1 MPAQPGFVSS
11 LRREGA
17 RLAARPWDLALI
29 TWAPLLACALIWWI
43 FSAGLPERLAI
54 GVLDQ
59 DQSAL
64 SRQVTRWL
72 DAAPGLHVIERYADE
87 VQMQRALTN
96 GRVHAALQLPRGLAE
111 RVKHGQ
117 AASVALLHNAQL
129 GTHSGLI
136 QRDVRAVIGTVSA
149 GIEITT
155 RHKRGE
161 PLAQARAHMEP
172 IRSAL
177 VSLFNPAGNYEQFLT
192 LALIPALLH
201 IMAMAAGAWAVGCE
215 LRDRSLG
222 GWLGPA
228 PGARA
233 TLAAL
238 LGKLLPAAL
247 GLGTVGGA
255 WLAWLAGAR
264 GWSPAGSLAWT
275 LLAFAVF
282 IALSIALGAFFA
294 ALTRSLRMALSAT
307 GFITA
312 PAFAFGGVGFPLLAM
327 PAPARAWALALPYT
341 HYARVQAAQ
350 LQIGAP
356 LADSLAAP
364 LAMALAGA
372 LLLGAS
378 AALLA
383 RAARQPATWGAR

>member
-1 MPAQPGFVSS
+1 MPDEPGFIQS

-17 RLAARPWDLALI
+17 RLAARPWDLAFI
-29 TWAPLLACALIWWI
+29 TWLPLLACALMWWVL
-43 FSAGLPERLAI
+43 SAGLPERLAI

-59 DQSAL
+59 DQSAI
-64 SRQVTRWL
+64 SRQIARWL
-72 DAAPGLHVIERYADE
+72 DATPGLHVIERYADE
-87 VQMQRALTN
+87 GQMDRALTN
-96 GRVHAALQLPRGLAE
+96 GRVHAAVLLPHGLAA
-111 RVKHGQ
+111 RVKQGRS
-117 AASVALLHNAQL
+117 ASVVLLHNAQL

-136 QRDVRAVIGTVSA
+136 QRDVRTVIATVSA
-149 GIEITT
+149 GIELTA
-155 RHKRGE
+155 RNKRGE
-161 PLAQARAHMEP
+161 PMAGARASMEP
-172 IRSAL
+172 IRTTL
-177 VSLFNPAGNYEQFLT
+177 VSLFNTAGNYEQFLT
-192 LALIPALLH
+192 VALIAALLH
-201 IMAMAAGAWAVGCE
+201 IMAMAAGAWVVGCE

-228 PGARA
+228 PGARV

-238 LGKLLPAAL
+238 LGKLLPAWL
-247 GLGTVGGA
+247 GLSGVGGA
-255 WLAWLAGAR
+255 WLAWLALGR

-282 IALSIALGAFFA
+282 TALSIALGAFFA
-294 ALTRSLRMALSAT
+294 ALTRSLRTALSAT
-307 GFITA
+307 GFISA
-312 PAFAFGGVGFPLLAM
+312 PAFAFGGVGFPLAAM

-383 RAARQPATWGAR
+383 RTARQPESWGAR

>member
-1 MPAQPGFVSS
+1 MPDEPGFIQS

-17 RLAARPWDLALI
+17 RLAARPWDLAFI
-29 TWAPLLACALIWWI
+29 TWLPLLACALMWWVL
-43 FSAGLPERLAI
+43 SAGLPERLAI

-59 DQSAL
+59 DQSAI
-64 SRQVTRWL
+64 SRQIARWL
-72 DAAPGLHVIERYADE
+72 DATPGLHVIERYADE
-87 VQMQRALTN
+87 GQMDRALTN
-96 GRVHAALQLPRGLAE
+96 GRVHAAVLLPHGLAA
-111 RVKHGQ
+111 RVKQGRS
-117 AASVALLHNAQL
+117 ASVVLLHNAQL

-136 QRDVRAVIGTVSA
+136 QRDVRTVIATVSA
-149 GIEITT
+149 GIELTA
-155 RHKRGE
+155 RNKRGE
-161 PLAQARAHMEP
+161 PMAGARASMEP
-172 IRSAL
+172 IRTTL
-177 VSLFNPAGNYEQFLT
+177 VSLFNTAGNYEQFLT
-192 LALIPALLH
+192 VALIAALLH
-201 IMAMAAGAWAVGCE
+201 IMAMAAGAWVVGCE

-228 PGARA
+228 PGARV

-238 LGKLLPAAL
+238 LGKLLPAWL
-247 GLGTVGGA
+247 GLSGVGGA
-255 WLAWLAGAR
+255 WLAWLALGR

-282 IALSIALGAFFA
+282 TALSIALGAFFA
-294 ALTRSLRMALSAT
+294 ALTRSLRTALSAT
-307 GFITA
+307 GFISA
-312 PAFAFGGVGFPLLAM
+312 PAFAFGGVGFPLAAM

-378 AALLA
+378 AALLLTCTSA
-383 RAARQPATWGAR
+383 

>member
-1 MPAQPGFVSS
+1 MPDQPGFIPS
-11 LRREGA
+11 LRRELA
-17 RLAARPWDLALI
+17 RLAARPWDLAFI
-29 TWAPLLACALIWWI
+29 TWLPLLGCALLWWI

-59 DQSAL
+59 DQSAI
-64 SRQVTRWL
+64 SRQIARWL
-72 DAAPGLHVIERYADE
+72 DATPGLRVIERYADE
-87 VQMQRALTN
+87 GQMDRALRN
-96 GRVHAALQLPRGLAE
+96 GRVHAAVQLPRGLAE
-111 RVKHGQ
+111 RVKRGR
-117 AASVALLHNAQL
+117 AATVVLLHNAQL

-136 QRDVRAVIGTVSA
+136 QRDVRTVVGTVSA
-149 GIEITT
+149 GIELTA
-155 RHKRGE
+155 RNKRGE
-161 PLAQARAHMEP
+161 PMAFARTSMEP
-172 IRSAL
+172 VRTTL
-177 VSLFNPAGNYEQFLT
+177 VSLFNTAGNYEQFLT
-192 LALIPALLH
+192 VALIPALLH

-228 PGARA
+228 PSPRR

-238 LGKLLPAAL
+238 LGKLLPAWL
-247 GLGTVGGA
+247 GLSGVGGA
-255 WLAWLAGAR
+255 GLAWLALGR
-264 GWSPAGSLAWT
+264 GWSPAGSLGWT
-275 LLAFAVF
+275 LAALAVF

-307 GFITA
+307 GFISA
-312 PAFAFGGVGFPLLAM
+312 PAFAFGGMGFPLAAM

-383 RAARQPATWGAR
+383 RTTRQPKRWGAR